1 MTKSQQTFRESLRE
15 ALRNNRVLFGGI
27 SLALFIFTVAY
38 YIILRGREVDG
49 TGGDGINARI
59 LLFFLR
65 NVNVI
70 LVITLAFVLIRNLFK
85 LWLERHNRR
94 LGATFKS
101 KLVATYIG
109 LSLIPV
115 LLLFAYGTELV
126 QGSIDKLFQTPV
138 EQIEGPGNA
147 VSQALTSE
155 IQATARR
162 DATRVQTE
170 IESID
175 LQDLEQRPRL
185 RRNLQPLLRE
195 LELDLLAVYEDT
207 EFIEALLNPR
217 SGIADLPD
225 LDRDFLLEAIR
236 EGGAT
241 DVHELPNRQERW
253 LLAAVSADQEERSE
267 KRIVVSGRVLDAT
280 LAGQTAALVNA
291 YQVRKQLEVQQE
303 DIRAIY
309 LLLFVMVTLV
319 ILLTSSWMGLYLAR
333 RITVPIE
340 ALAEGTRHVMSGDL
354 SHQVSQTADDELG
367 VLLDSFN
374 RMTTQLKENRDQIE
388 RSNEEL
394 TISNQRLD
402 EERALVGAVL
412 QNVGA
417 GVLSVDANSRVFT
430 CNDAALRMLGISTPS
445 LTGKPL
451 IEGLRE
457 AGRDGAVAL
466 FDEELDGISMPTR
479 REVRTTIAGE
489 WKTFEVKATPMFD
502 DVGDRTGHVFV
513 LEDLT
518 ELIRAQKLAT
528 WNEAARRIA
537 HEIKNPL
544 TPIKLSAERLLRKH
558 KMGNDVSQNLESAV
572 SIIVREVDNM
582 KNMVDEFSRF
592 ARMPRPQPVTV
603 DLHELCSDTVALY
616 RDIKPGLEVRSD
628 VPEGGL
634 ASKASLD
641 GEQFRSALINL
652 IDNAVDATGS
662 PGEILISAH
671 RDNGIVRLSVSD
683 TGPGIPAEDKEKL
696 FLPYYSTKG
705 RGTGLGLA
713 IVHRIVADHHGTIRV
728 EDNLPHGSVFT
739 IEIPQ

>member
-1 MTKSQQTFRESLRE
+1 MKRPKSLRE
-15 ALRNNRVLFGGI
+15 ALRNNRVLFGGL
-27 SLALFIFTVAY
+27 SLAIVIFTAAY
-38 YIILRGREVDG
+38 YIVLRGRNIDG
-49 TGGDGINARI
+49 AGINTRI

-70 LVITLAFVLIRNLFK
+70 LVITIAFVLIRNLFK
-85 LWLERHNRR
+85 LWLERQDSR
-94 LGATFKS
+94 LGSSFKS

-138 EQIEGPGNA
+138 DQVEGPGNA
-147 VSQALTSE
+147 ISQALTSE
-155 IQATARR
+155 IQATALR
-162 DATRVQTE
+162 DAVRVQNE
-170 IESID
+170 IEGID

-185 RRNLQPLLRE
+185 RRRLQPLLRE
-195 LELDLLAVYEDT
+195 LELDLLSVYEDT

-217 SGIADLPD
+217 SGIADLPE
-225 LDRDFLLEAIR
+225 LDRDFLLDAIR
-236 EGGAT
+236 EGQST
-241 DVHELPNRQERW
+241 DVLELPNRQERW
-253 LLAAVSADQEERSE
+253 LLAAASKDQKDLGE
-267 KRIVVSGRVLDAT
+267 KRVVISGRVMNAE
-280 LAGQTAALVNA
+280 LAQQTATLVNA
-291 YQVRKQLEVQQE
+291 YQVRRQLEAQQE

-309 LLLFVMVTLV
+309 LLLFLMVTLV

-340 ALAEGTRHVMSGDL
+340 ALAEGTRQIMSGDL
-354 SHQVSQTADDELG
+354 SHRVAETADDELG
-367 VLLDSFN
+367 VLVDSFN
-374 RMTTQLKENRDQIE
+374 RMTAELKRNKDLLE
-388 RSNEEL
+388 RSNDEL
-394 TISNQRLD
+394 VLSNQRLD

-412 QNVGA
+412 KNVAA
-417 GVLSVDANSRVFT
+417 GVVSVDSNGRVFT
-430 CNDAALRMLGISTPS
+430 CNDAALQMLKMTSSNLIGKS
-445 LTGKPL
+445 LTQALRDHGR
-451 IEGLRE
+451 EGALP
-457 AGRDGAVAL
+457 L
-466 FDEELDGISMPTR
+466 FDDDILTLATTR
-479 REVRTTIAGE
+479 REVRATLSGD

-502 DVGDRTGHVFV
+502 ESGDRNGHVFV

-558 KMGNDVSQNLESAV
+558 QTGQSDLPQTLEQSVST
-572 SIIVREVDNM
+572 IVREVDNM

-592 ARMPRPQPVTV
+592 ARMPRPQPIHV
-603 DLHELCSDTVALY
+603 DLHELCRDTVALY
-616 RDIKPGLEVRSD
+616 RDIKPGLEVRSE
-628 VPEGGL
+628 VPKAGL
-634 ASKASLD
+634 ASTASLD

-652 IDNAVDATGS
+652 IDNAVAATGS
-662 PGEILISAH
+662 PGEILLSA
-671 RDNGIVRLSVSD
+671 RRANGLLRLAVSD
-683 TGPGIPAEDKEKL
+683 TGPGIAAEDKEKL
-696 FLPYYSTKG
+696 FLPYFSTKG

>member
-1 MTKSQQTFRESLRE
+1 MKRPQSLRE
-15 ALRNNRVLFGGI
+15 ALRNNRVLFGGL
-27 SLALFIFTVAY
+27 SLALVIFTAAY
-38 YIILRGREVDG
+38 YIVLRGRDIDG
-49 TGGDGINARI
+49 GGINARI

-70 LVITLAFVLIRNLFK
+70 LVITVAFVLVRNLFK
-85 LWLERHNRR
+85 LWLERQDRR
-94 LGATFKS
+94 LGSSFKS

-138 EQIEGPGNA
+138 DQIEGPGNA
-147 VSQALTSE
+147 VAQALTSE
-155 IQATARR
+155 IQSTALRGARR
-162 DATRVQTE
+162 VQSN
-170 IESID
+170 IEGID

-185 RRNLQPLLRE
+185 SRSLQPLLRE

-217 SGIADLPD
+217 SGISDLPE
-225 LDRDFLLEAIR
+225 LDRDFLLETVR
-236 EGGAT
+236 EGSAT
-241 DVHELPNRQERW
+241 DVLVLPNRPERW
-253 LLAAVSADQEERSE
+253 LLAASSADQQDRAE
-267 KRIVVSGRVLDAT
+267 KRLVISGRVLDAT
-280 LAGQTAALVNA
+280 LAQQTETLVNA
-291 YQVRKQLEVQQE
+291 YQVRRQLEAQQE

-309 LLLFVMVTLV
+309 LLLFLMVTLV

-340 ALAEGTRHVMSGDL
+340 ALAEGTRQITGGDL
-354 SHQVSQTADDELG
+354 SHRVAETADDELG
-367 VLLDSFN
+367 VLVDSFN
-374 RMTTQLKENRDQIE
+374 RMTGELEKNKELLE
-388 RSNEEL
+388 RSNDEL
-394 TISNQRLD
+394 TLSNQRLD

-412 QNVGA
+412 QNLAA
-417 GVLSVDANSRVFT
+417 GVISVGSNGRVFT
-430 CNDAALRMLGISTPS
+430 CNDAALQMLQLGASS
-445 LTGKPL
+445 LIGKS
-451 IEGLRE
+451 LRE
-457 AGRDGAVAL
+457 TLEEHGRNGALAL
-466 FDEELDGISMPTR
+466 FEVDTTSIAPTR
-479 REVRTTIAGE
+479 REIRTTLAGD
-489 WKTFEVKATPMFD
+489 WKTFEVKTTPMFD
-502 DVGDRTGHVFV
+502 DAGTPNGQVFV

-558 KMGNDVSQNLESAV
+558 HFGDPDLAETLETSVST
-572 SIIVREVDNM
+572 IVREVDNM
-582 KNMVDEFSRF
+582 KLMVDEFSRF
-592 ARMPRPQPVTV
+592 ARMPRPQPSTV
-603 DLHELCSDTVALY
+603 DLHQLCDDTVKLY
-616 RDIKPGLEVRSD
+616 RDIKPGLVVRSE
-628 VPEGGL
+628 VPESGL

-652 IDNAVDATGS
+652 LDNAVAATES
-662 PGEILISAH
+662 PGEIRLSA
-671 RDNGIVRLSVSD
+671 RRSNGILSVAVSD
-683 TGPGIPAEDKEKL
+683 TGQGIAAEDKEKL

-728 EDNLPHGSVFT
+728 EDNPPQGSVFT